1 MVYTYVQYIKN
12 KLQYTMSKSFDAS
25 YSTISKEIEYTSKEG
40 KDTSTEKRKDTHI
53 KIEYT
58 PGLIDSFVAVNLVS

>member
-1 MVYTYVQYIKN
+1 MYSTSKISYSI
-12 KLQYTMSKSFDAS
+12 SKSFDAS
-25 YSTISKEIEYTSKEG
+25 YSTISKEIEYTSKEW

-53 KIEYT
+53 KKEYT

>member
-1 MVYTYVQYIKN
+1 MYI
-12 KLQYTMSKSFDAS
+12 TSKISYSMPESFDAS

-58 PGLIDSFVAVNLVS
+58 PDLFDSFVAVNLVF